1 MNNKVLVYLFVLVLL
16 GSFAFGWT
24 TAPGSA
30 SYYRFDNNLLDTIS
44 NNNLQD
50 LTSTPFSSNAIQG
63 SHSLD
68 TSAGEQVQNST
79 FGQDGFTPD
88 EIRTIS
94 IWFNATSWSA
104 DNVFLTFSDAYPTQL
119 WLGTNGVG
127 TGLYAR
133 NYNGGIIYH
142 MSSPSLPSTGTWN
155 NLVLVMGT
163 PQTEL
168 WLNGAMIDNDSSIIT
183 LNANWD
189 ALDIGDSPSLVTFRG
204 LIDNVYLD
212 SVRWDASQV
221 ESSYNLGH
229 SVDYGVISG
238 GTEILTNIFNSNST
252 EDKVENI
259 SIRLENYNI
268 TSLSNATLIYNN
280 TEYSGAI
287 NYQNI
292 NNVTFSANVDTPL
305 IYNPEETIYFY
316 WNYTLLYSNGSIEN
330 LLSPLENQSITWN
343 LTSYP
348 RINISATNNLLS
360 TPIGNFSINGVPY
373 ESNAFII
380 NSAGVHAYTIS
391 SFGYET
397 KTENVT
403 FIGGNLTQYTFNLYT
418 RNSISL
424 NILDENTDAP
434 IIENVSIRFY
444 SDIFGEFI
452 NYTNSS
458 TFYIDDLNASEY
470 QITLK
475 SGNYSERTYILTV
488 SENSSQSLN
497 AYLSKNLS
505 STLFTIR
512 DRDTGDTLED
522 VLLTMYRNINTSWV
536 AVESQYSDITGRAEF
551 TYNLGANYKF
561 FASKDFYTDYVFY
574 LEPILF
580 SEYDVRII
588 RDIEANNTGDFQ
600 GVSIIYSP
608 YSYDNNKNNTF
619 TFIIQ
624 SPDGELVYYGYNITT
639 PSGSYTNSGS
649 NAIGG
654 QLNTEVEITGGDY
667 FDKVTIDYYYYTSIS
682 GHRDFTA
689 NFPINNP
696 NGGNQ
701 TFMSNNDKKY
711 GLGLFE
717 RVFIITIIIIF
728 IVGIASLVGQPIP
741 GMVLSLFVYGY
752 MAYMGFIELWAI
764 IITIMIGVFFLSWK
778 TGA

>member
-16 GSFAFGWT
+16 GSFAFAEDELKQSYEVQDAYATSDNYNYIAMTWTALDTYDLSIVSLYAKYYSGTPTTCQNVYIWDTVGGNPSSELAYYGQVCPSDVSAVPKWLNRTTGNISSIVKGDVYAIVLTPLASLGGRYGYGIDTTQGYNNGTFKHSADGAAWT
-24 TAPGSA
+24 TDA
-30 SYYRFDNNLLDTIS
+30 SDMDFMIWDT
-44 NNNLQD
+44 
-50 LTSTPFSSNAIQG
+50 
-63 SHSLD
+63 
-68 TSAGEQVQNST
+68 
-79 FGQDGFTPD
+79 
-88 EIRTIS
+88 
-94 IWFNATSWSA
+94 
-104 DNVFLTFSDAYPTQL
+104 
-119 WLGTNGVG
+119 
-127 TGLYAR
+127 
-133 NYNGGIIYH
+133 GGII
-142 MSSPSLPSTGTWN
+142 PTPTTGT
-155 NLVLVMGT
+155 
-163 PQTEL
+163 
-168 WLNGAMIDNDSSIIT
+168 
-183 LNANWD
+183 
-189 ALDIGDSPSLVTFRG
+189 
-204 LIDNVYLD
+204 
-212 SVRWDASQV
+212 
-221 ESSYNLGH
+221 
-229 SVDYGVISG
+229 
-238 GTEILTNIFNSNST
+238 LTNIFNSNST